1 MNYNVG
7 SKSGDIEPTPRVHV
21 VQVAIG
27 GVSKTKTPLVTHGL
41 EPNADDIINEY
52 LDTLD
57 LQPYARRMHKDSL
70 YDLYR
75 TYRTSDS
82 KSYTGYGSYDR
93 SSSTALDRLKS
104 FITKLRRA
112 ENLKKLL

>member
-1 MNYNVG
+1 MNYNTVG
-7 SKSGDIEPTPRVHV
+7 SKSGEIQPTPRVHV

-57 LQPYARRMHKDSL
+57 LQPWQFKVHANSL

-75 TYRTSDS
+75 TYRTSNS
-82 KSYTGYGSYDR
+82 NADR
-93 SSSTALDRLKS
+93 SSITALDRLKS

-112 ENLKKLL
+112 ENINKLL